1 MIDDTTR
8 EAIVRY
14 RIDNALNTLNEI
26 QILIDNELWNT
37 AVSRLYYACYY
48 AVSALLISIGVET
61 HSHSAVRT
69 MLSMHYTKTGKLSI
83 SHSKFY
89 ADLFSN
95 RQSSDY
101 ADFVY
106 FDRDT
111 VEILYEQA
119 KEFVEAIRALI

>member
-95 RQSSDY
+95 PH
-101 ADFVY
+101 
-106 FDRDT
+106 
-111 VEILYEQA
+111 
-119 KEFVEAIRALI
+119 